1 MDAKRHHRAVAD
13 RAAGDR
19 LDAMCEGLNA
29 TQKTLARHA
38 KPHGHSKIVVE
49 YDLHDGYVETV
60 RLTETRIV
68 KIPRQKAA

>member
-1 MDAKRHHRAVAD
+1 
-13 RAAGDR
+13 
-19 LDAMCEGLNA
+19 MCEGLNA